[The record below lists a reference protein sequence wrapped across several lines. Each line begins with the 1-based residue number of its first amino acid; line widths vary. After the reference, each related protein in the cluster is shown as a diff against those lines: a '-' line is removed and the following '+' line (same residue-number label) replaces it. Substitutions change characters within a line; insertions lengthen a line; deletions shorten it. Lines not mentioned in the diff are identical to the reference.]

1 MELNFLSILTIMY
14 PEKIS
19 LSFPVS
25 NEGMYVRKLDV
36 LKNFQEVSTV
46 NEFLQFP
53 SDIIILSL
61 FEYTYEFHLRNLLY
75 VVQIQRFSYL

>member
-36 LKNFQEVSTV
+36 LKNFQEIGFYS
-46 NEFLQFP
+46 Q
-53 SDIIILSL
+53 
-61 FEYTYEFHLRNLLY
+61 
-75 VVQIQRFSYL
+75 